1 VEKVNERERGSSYWY
16 LSEKIREVNVENVE
30 IRGDGEV
37 VMWG

>member
-1 VEKVNERERGSSYWY
+1 MREKEDRNWY